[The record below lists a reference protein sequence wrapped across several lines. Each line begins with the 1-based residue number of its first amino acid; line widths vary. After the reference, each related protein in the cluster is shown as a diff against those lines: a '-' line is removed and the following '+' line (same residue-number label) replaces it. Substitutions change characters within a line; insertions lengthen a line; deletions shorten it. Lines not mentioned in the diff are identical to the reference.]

1 MIPVL
6 FIEEHLCSGV
16 HVIGAMENRALRG
29 PSTGSKSL
37 RRQQIY
43 VKRFQYRFQW
53 RYSFE
58 IMKRRPTI
66 TDVAAAAGVSVAT
79 VSKAVNGRYGVA
91 AETVDRVLQVVA
103 DLGYESSLIA
113 SSMRSRTTGVI
124 GVLVADFEPFSA
136 EVLKGVGQALRDSR
150 YDLLAYS
157 GTHGTADGWERRSLS
172 RLSGTLIDGAIMVTP
187 TVVNVG
193 AEVPLVAIDPHTGP
207 ADLPT
212 VECDSFGGALQAT
225 RYLIELG
232 HTRIGFIAGRPDLR
246 SSIARD
252 AGYRRA
258 LTDAGIPLDPALI
271 GSGSYRQDAV
281 RLAALEMLRR
291 PDRPTAVFAAND
303 ISGLEIVRVASELGL
318 DVPRDLSV
326 IGFDDVPEAST
337 ATLALST
344 VRQPM
349 QVLGAEAARM
359 LLDLMDG
366 NTPSVTHVKLPT
378 RLIPRETTAPPA

>member
-1 MIPVL
+1 M
-6 FIEEHLCSGV
+6 
-16 HVIGAMENRALRG
+16 
-29 PSTGSKSL
+29 KS
-37 RRQQIY
+37 
-43 VKRFQYRFQW
+43 
-53 RYSFE
+53 
-58 IMKRRPTI
+58 RPTI
-66 TDVAAAAGVSVAT
+66 MDVAAAAGVSVAT

-91 AETVDRVLQVVA
+91 AETVDRVLAVVA
-103 DLGYESSLIA
+103 ELGYESSLIA

-136 EVLKGVGQALRDSR
+136 EILKGVGEALRQSR

-157 GTHGTADGWERRSLS
+157 GAHATADGWERRSLS

-193 AEVPLVAIDPHTGP
+193 AEVPVVAIDPHNGP

-225 RYLIELG
+225 RHLIELG
-232 HTRIGFIAGRPDLR
+232 HARIGFIAGRPDLR

-258 LTDAGIPLDPALI
+258 LTDAGIPIDPALV
-271 GSGSYRQDAV
+271 GSGSYRADAV

-303 ISGLEIVRVASELGL
+303 ISALEIVKVAAELGL
-318 DVPRDLSV
+318 DVPRDLSIV
-326 IGFDDVPEAST
+326 GFDDVPEASK
-337 ATLALST
+337 ATPALST

-349 QVLGAEAARM
+349 QALGAEAAR
-359 LLDLMDG
+359 LLLQLMDG
-366 NTPSVTHVKLPT
+366 EVPSATHVTLPT
-378 RLIPRETTAPPA
+378 RLVPRGTTAAPPAGAAPLSAEASRPDPAEDPRRRPPRRR

>member
-1 MIPVL
+1 MP
-6 FIEEHLCSGV
+6 
-16 HVIGAMENRALRG
+16 
-29 PSTGSKSL
+29 
-37 RRQQIY
+37 
-43 VKRFQYRFQW
+43 
-53 RYSFE
+53 
-58 IMKRRPTI
+58 RRPTI

-91 AETVDRVLQVVA
+91 RGTVDRVLAVVA
-103 DLGYESSLIA
+103 ELGYESSLIA
-113 SSMRSRTTGVI
+113 SSMRSRKTGVI

-136 EVLKGVGQALRDSR
+136 EILKGVGEALRDSR

-157 GTHGTADGWERRSLS
+157 GSHGAAEGWERRSLS

-193 AEVPLVAIDPHTGP
+193 AEVPVVAIDPHTGP

-212 VECDSFGGALQAT
+212 VECDSFGGAVQAT

-232 HTRIGFIAGRPDLR
+232 HSRIGFIAGRPDLR

-258 LTDAGIPLDPALI
+258 LADAGIPLDPALV
-271 GSGSYRQDAV
+271 GSGSYQQDAV
-281 RLAALEMLRR
+281 RVAALEMLRR

-303 ISGLEIVRVASELGL
+303 ISGLEIVRVASELGI

-326 IGFDDVPEAST
+326 IGFDDVPEASQ
-337 ATLALST
+337 ATPALST

-349 QVLGAEAARM
+349 QVLGAEAVGM
-359 LLDLMDG
+359 LLGLMEG
-366 NTPSVTHVKLPT
+366 KTPSVTHVKLPT
-378 RLIPRETTAPPA
+378 RLVPRDTTAPPP